1 MKENQMKILDLKST
15 LSELKILLKGFDRR
29 YDMAITRISELEGK
43 SMEAI
48 CSKENVPQLNCGT
61 T

>member
-1 MKENQMKILDLKST
+1 MEILDLKST
-15 LSELKILLKGFDRR
+15 LSELKILLKGFNRR
-29 YDMAITRISELEGK
+29 YDMAITRISELEDK

-48 CSKENVPQLNCGT
+48 CSKENVVPQLNCGT